1 MKKVQENKIVKI
13 FPWSML
19 TLKERHNTWRKF
31 FQPRF
36 VVVPKTGRFFDKED
50 SVVLKAAESYCPDEL
65 LYAVEAALNNEKYD
79 ALEDT
84 AEIEKHVSRDEC
96 YITIK
101 YMDDTYTFYVY
112 CGSYILPQVDYDIDI
127 ADQIENYF
135 VDYIVKSFKQN
146 VKGAK

>member
-1 MKKVQENKIVKI
+1 MKKVKENKIVKI

-19 TLKERHNTWRKF
+19 TLKERRNTWRAF

-36 VVVPKTGRFFDKED
+36 VVVPKTGRFFDEED
-50 SVVLKAAESYCPDEL
+50 RKVLTAAESYCPDEL
-65 LYAVEAALNNEKYD
+65 LYAVEAALNDEKYD

-84 AEIEKHVSRDEC
+84 AEIEEHISSDKC
-96 YITIK
+96 CITIK
-101 YMDDTYTFYVY
+101 YMDDTYTFYVH
-112 CGSYILPQVDYDIDI
+112 CGIYILPQVGYDINT

>member
-1 MKKVQENKIVKI
+1 MKKVQKNKKVKF

-19 TLKERHNTWRKF
+19 TLKERRNTWREF
-31 FQPRF
+31 FLPRF

-65 LYAVEAALNNEKYD
+65 LYAVEAALNDEKYD

-84 AEIEKHVSRDEC
+84 AEIEKHISSGEC

-101 YMDDTYTFYVY
+101 YMNDTYTFDVY
-112 CGSYILPQVDYDIDI
+112 CGSYILPQVGYEIDT

>member
-1 MKKVQENKIVKI
+1 MKKI

-19 TLKERHNTWRKF
+19 TLKERHNIWREF
-31 FQPRF
+31 IHPRF

-65 LYAVEAALNNEKYD
+65 LYAVEAALNDEKYD

-84 AEIEKHVSRDEC
+84 AEIEEHVSKDEC

-101 YMDDTYTFYVY
+101 YMDDTYTFDVC
-112 CGSYILPQVDYDIDI
+112 CGSYISSQVDYDIDT